1 MRVLVTGGAGYI
13 GSHTSIELLA
23 AGYEVCIIDNLCN
36 GHVEVIDCIARLS
49 NRKIKFFEGDI
60 RDNKRLDKIFY
71 EFKPD
76 TVLHFA
82 GLKAVGDSII
92 NPLNYFDVNVSGSVT
107 LLEAMSRAY
116 CKKIVFSSSATVYGI
131 PNYMPYDEM
140 HSTQPINP
148 YGRTKLMVEE
158 ILRDWSA
165 VDHQNRATSLR
176 YFNPVGAHPSALIGE
191 DPLGTPDNLMPYISQ
206 VAIGRQD
213 FLNVFGNDYNT
224 LDGTGVRDY
233 IHVVDLALAH
243 LIAVEKQDALNKF
256 EVINLGSGKGTSVL
270 ELIKEFE
277 LASNVNIPVKILPR
291 RKGDLPICW
300 ANPQRA
306 FEKLGWKTK
315 FSISEM
321 CKHTWEWQRNN
332 PNGFV
337 KKQD

>member
-23 AGYEVCIIDNLCN
+23 AGHEVCIIDNLCN
-36 GHVEVIDCIARLS
+36 GHVEVIDHIARLS
-49 NRKIKFFEGDI
+49 NKEFNFYECDI
-60 RDNKRLDKIFY
+60 RDTENLDKIFY

-82 GLKAVGDSII
+82 GLKAVGESV
-92 NPLNYFDVNVSGSVT
+92 NYPLKYFDVNVSGSVT
-107 LLEAMSRAY
+107 LLAAMNRACCSR
-116 CKKIVFSSSATVYGI
+116 IVFSSSATVYGI
-131 PNYMPYDEM
+131 PDYMPYDES
-140 HSTQPINP
+140 HPTNPINP
-148 YGRTKLMVEE
+148 YGRTKLMVEN
-158 ILRDWSA
+158 ILQDWSA
-165 VDHQNRATSLR
+165 VDCGKQAISLR
-176 YFNPVGAHPSALIGE
+176 YFNPVGAHPSTLIGE
-191 DPLGTPDNLMPYISQ
+191 DPLGIPNNLMPYISQ

-213 FLNVFGNDYNT
+213 FLKVFGDDYNT

-243 LIAVEKQDALNKF
+243 VKAVEKQESLDKF

-277 LASNVNIPVKILPR
+277 AASNVNIPIKFYPR
-291 RKGDLPICW
+291 RDGDLPVCW
-300 ANPQRA
+300 TNPQLA
-306 FEKLGWKTK
+306 FEKLDWKTK
-315 FSISEM
+315 FDITEM

-337 KKQD
+337 EKKD